1 MAMNGERVTCY
12 VGNTL
17 DTAQATKVAGSQ
29 GRDNTD
35 AVQNRAQGFSQYDA
49 QGNYGQ
55 AVVDTDRRNQRL
67 ANEQWDGHDQMYGSV
82 TNGAHSLQN
91 ACRSSINRLESW
103 V

>member
-12 VGNTL
+12 VGSTL
-17 DTAQATKVAGSQ
+17 DTAQATKAAGSY
-29 GRDNTD
+29 GRENTD
-35 AVQNRAQGFSQYDA
+35 SVQNRAQGLSQYDA
-49 QGNYGQ
+49 QGTYGQ
-55 AVVDTDRRNQRL
+55 AIVDKDRRNQRL
-67 ANEQWDGHDQMYGSV
+67 ANEQWDGHDQMYSSV